1 MLPSPD
7 LVGCAIWKRCMPL
20 TSALTLPPFQT
31 TLDHRPPLPFGV
43 PLPLFRSRL
52 DFLAVVVVVNL
63 VPPFLL
69 RHRIRLLL
77 VVLVM
82 VLVVVVVAAFSSSYH
97 LAPLSS
103 MDSPRLDLTLRPLPL
118 LPTRCGRRHL
128 GAPAPVLVA
137 SAVAQLLPLLWAR
150 PTDQVEPLSMAVLG
164 VET

>member
-63 VPPFLL
+63 VLHFLL

-77 VVLVM
+77 VVLV
-82 VLVVVVVAAFSSSYH
+82 VLVVVVAAFSSSYH
-97 LAPLSS
+97 LALLSS

-118 LPTRCGRRHL
+118 LPTRCGRRRL